1 MSSTAEETVLAMP
14 AAFLPERAGDAKAQ
28 IQLDLTGEDSGQ
40 WYLDIADGKCQAMSG
55 QAPQP
60 NVTVT
65 MSGKDFVALFNNRL
79 NPVQA
84 FMSGQIKIAGNAGF
98 VLQLLNWFER

>member
-1 MSSTAEETVLAMP
+1 MSSRVEETILAMP
-14 AAFLPERAGDAKAQ
+14 AAFLPDKAGDAKAQ
-28 IQLDLTGEDSGQ
+28 IQLDLTGEDNGL
-40 WYLDIADGKCQAMSG
+40 WFLDIADGQCKVSNE

-65 MSGKDFVALFNNRL
+65 MSGEDFIALFNNQL

-84 FMSGQIKIAGNAGF
+84 FMAGQIKVTGNVGL

>member
-1 MSSTAEETVLAMP
+1 MPSTAEETLRAMP

-28 IQLDLTGEDSGQ
+28 IQLDLTGEDSGL
-40 WYLDIADGKCQAMSG
+40 WYLDIADGQCLVKKD

-65 MSGKDFVALFNNRL
+65 MNGKDFVALFNNQL